1 MASVQFLEVLVGY
14 LICAIVALFGLLLVW
29 KIATNQIDLKY
40 LLSDDDG
47 WASTSRFQ
55 LMIFTFVVALSFLM
69 IVVSNVKIRQYGTG
83 AASTGGLP
91 DVPSG
96 VLALLGISA
105 SSYLVSRGISA
116 SQDDNGQSGGENP
129 PGTPAKKP

>member
-1 MASVQFLEVLVGY
+1 MASLQVLEIIVGY
-14 LICAIVALFGLLLVW
+14 VVCVIVALFGILVVW

-47 WASTSRFQ
+47 AASTSRFQ
-55 LMIFTFVVALSFLM
+55 LLVFTFVVALSLFL
-69 IVVSNVKIRQYGTG
+69 IVVSNVKIRQFGSGTG
-83 AASTGGLP
+83 PGAGFP
-91 DVPSG
+91 DVPGG

-116 SQDDNGQSGGENP
+116 SQDGTTRITDSSAP
-129 PGTPAKKP
+129 PPAAPKT